1 MKIGVSVPNIGPVAT
16 PEAVKIVAQK
26 AEALGYNSLWTV
38 ERLLW
43 PVKPRLHIRSPRRL
57 AAGTV
62 QVQSRSARHAYV
74 GGSVHH

>member
-16 PEAVKIVAQK
+16 PEAVKTVAQK

-43 PVKPRLHIRSPRRL
+43 PVNPKL
-57 AAGTV
+57 
-62 QVQSRSARHAYV
+62 
-74 GGSVHH
+74 